1 MDDAQ
6 IIDLYW
12 KRDESAITETAQKY
26 GALCRSVAKGILTTA
41 EDAEECINDAYHQ
54 AWNAIPPQ
62 RPEKLGAWM
71 GKVVRNLALNRWEQD
86 HAQKRYDGITALLS
100 ELEDCVPAPKTVEGE
115 LEDQELCRIIS
126 DWLRSLEREN
136 RVLFVRRYWYGT
148 ALQDLAA
155 EQNLSP
161 SKLAQRMFRLRRSL
175 RNTLEKEG
183 VQL

>member
-62 RPEKLGAWM
+62 RPENWGLGWA
-71 GKVVRNLALNRWEQD
+71 RWS
-86 HAQKRYDGITALLS
+86 ATWPSTVGS
-100 ELEDCVPAPKTVEGE
+100 E
-115 LEDQELCRIIS
+115 IM
-126 DWLRSLEREN
+126 LRS
-136 RVLFVRRYWYGT
+136 VTT
-148 ALQDLAA
+148 A
-155 EQNLSP
+155 
-161 SKLAQRMFRLRRSL
+161 
-175 RNTLEKEG
+175 
-183 VQL
+183 